1 MNLEHGVLL
10 LLLGTLVTI
19 GVFSIILYVE
29 RPPKKEHEKSEV
41 EKSLDAIRRL

>member
-1 MNLEHGVLL
+1 MDLEHGVLL

-29 RPPKKEHEKSEV
+29 RPPKKEYEKSEV

>member
-1 MNLEHGVLL
+1 MDLEHGVLL

-29 RPPKKEHEKSEV
+29 SPPNKEYEKSEV
-41 EKSLDAIRRL
+41 EKSLDAIHKL